1 MDIKNL
7 IEELEYILEIFK
19 KPIPVKDLKIH
30 LEKRIQDIKNLIET
44 YYQKEKKLFDRGT
57 IERLN
62 IIFLVLKE
70 QKKLRAI
77 RVPKGSKEGLSNIS
91 EVCNKL
97 EIQKTERENP
107 YEPKGMSVT
116 ATARRDLDLSKPK
129 IFHKNDCEWLRN
141 VPYGRGIIFKNR
153 DEAIK
158 ENYRPCKICNP

>member
-44 YYQKEKKLFDRGT
+44 YYQKEKK
-57 IERLN
+57 
-62 IIFLVLKE
+62 
-70 QKKLRAI
+70 KLRAI

-97 EIQKTERENP
+97 EIQKTEREKP